1 MAVSIIEQIIS
12 STNANRPGGNYTKS
26 YITIHETGNKDAG
39 AGAKNHANWLSNG
52 ANGEIG
58 YHYTVDDHE
67 IYHHIPDNEKAWHAG
82 DGGLGTGNLHSIGIE
97 LCVNA
102 DGDFEQTKKNAAW
115 LVAKLMKDN
124 SIPIGNVVQHNH
136 WSGKNCPQ
144 TIRETGTWDA
154 FLAMCQAEYDGGQP
168 SPAPAPSGDTYTV
181 QAGDCLSVIGA
192 KLGLDWRDIAAVN
205 GITEPYTIYAGQV
218 LQLSGGQPA
227 PAPAPVPAPQPSE
240 NTYTVVSGDSLSK
253 IGAELGIN
261 WQEIAALNG
270 IGDPY
275 IIYAGQVLALPDNPS
290 REIQVGDQVRI
301 ICDTYS
307 TGQQIPS
314 WVKDATHV
322 VSQVGDGKLLLGA
335 NGGICSW
342 VPAAG
347 VVLA

>member
-1 MAVSIIEQIIS
+1 MAVSIIDQIIP

-52 ANGEIG
+52 ANGEVG

-82 DGGLGTGNLHSIGIE
+82 DGGSGTGNLHSIGIE

-115 LVAKLMKDN
+115 LVAKLMEDY

-144 TIRETGTWDA
+144 TIRETGAWDA
-154 FLAMCQAEYDGGQP
+154 FLALCRAELDSG
-168 SPAPAPSGDTYTV
+168 STAPSGDTYTV

-218 LQLSGGQPA
+218 LQLSGGRPDPA
-227 PAPAPVPAPQPSE
+227 PAPQPS
-240 NTYTVVSGDSLSK
+240 TGYKLGD
-253 IGAELGIN
+253 
-261 WQEIAALNG
+261 
-270 IGDPY
+270 
-275 IIYAGQVLALPDNPS
+275 
-290 REIQVGDQVRI
+290 
-301 ICDTYS
+301 
-307 TGQQIPS
+307 
-314 WVKDATHV
+314 HV
-322 VSQVGDGKLLLGA
+322 VFSTCYRSSTAPIEEHLTAAQMLRSHGVITRIAEGARNPYLLDGGLCWVNDGDIRGYYQG
-335 NGGICSW
+335 
-342 VPAAG
+342 
-347 VVLA
+347 

>member
-1 MAVSIIEQIIS
+1 MAVSIIDQIIP
-12 STNANRPGGNYTKS
+12 STNANRPGGNYTKT

-67 IYHHIPDNEKAWHAG
+67 IYHHIPDNECASHAG
-82 DGGLGTGNLHSIGIE
+82 DGAYGTGNLHSIGIE

-115 LVAKLMKDN
+115 LVAKLMEDY

-154 FLAMCQAEYDGGQP
+154 FLALCRAELDGGDP
-168 SPAPAPSGDTYTV
+168 VPAPSGDTYTV

-218 LQLSGGQPA
+218 LQLSGGQPD
-227 PAPAPVPAPQPSE
+227 PAPAPQPSAG
-240 NTYTVVSGDSLSK
+240 YKLGD
-253 IGAELGIN
+253 
-261 WQEIAALNG
+261 
-270 IGDPY
+270 
-275 IIYAGQVLALPDNPS
+275 
-290 REIQVGDQVRI
+290 
-301 ICDTYS
+301 
-307 TGQQIPS
+307 
-314 WVKDATHV
+314 HV
-322 VSQVGDGKLLLGA
+322 VFSTCYRSSTAPIEEHLTAAQMLRSHGVITRIAEGARNPYLLDGGLCWVNDGDIRGYYQG
-335 NGGICSW
+335 
-342 VPAAG
+342 
-347 VVLA
+347 

>member
-1 MAVSIIEQIIS
+1 MAVSIIEQIIP

-26 YITIHETGNKDAG
+26 YITIHETGNQAAG

-67 IYHHIPDNEKAWHAG
+67 IYHHIPDSEKAWHAG
-82 DGGLGTGNLHSIGIE
+82 DGGSGTGNLHSIGIE

-115 LVAKLMKDN
+115 LVAKLMEDY

-154 FLAMCQAEYDGGQP
+154 FLALCRAELDSG
-168 SPAPAPSGDTYTV
+168 STAPSGDTYTV

-205 GITEPYTIYAGQV
+205 GIIEPYTIYAGQV
-218 LQLSGGQPA
+218 LKLSGGQPDPA
-227 PAPAPVPAPQPSE
+227 PAPAPAPQPSAG
-240 NTYTVVSGDSLSK
+240 YKLGD
-253 IGAELGIN
+253 
-261 WQEIAALNG
+261 
-270 IGDPY
+270 
-275 IIYAGQVLALPDNPS
+275 
-290 REIQVGDQVRI
+290 
-301 ICDTYS
+301 
-307 TGQQIPS
+307 
-314 WVKDATHV
+314 HV
-322 VSQVGDGKLLLGA
+322 VFSTCYRSSTAPIEEHLTAAQMLRSHGVITRIAEGARNPYLLDGGLCWVNDGDIRGYYQG
-335 NGGICSW
+335 
-342 VPAAG
+342 
-347 VVLA
+347 

>member
-227 PAPAPVPAPQPSE
+227 PAPAPDPAPQPS
-240 NTYTVVSGDSLSK
+240 TGYKLGD
-253 IGAELGIN
+253 
-261 WQEIAALNG
+261 
-270 IGDPY
+270 
-275 IIYAGQVLALPDNPS
+275 
-290 REIQVGDQVRI
+290 
-301 ICDTYS
+301 
-307 TGQQIPS
+307 
-314 WVKDATHV
+314 HV
-322 VSQVGDGKLLLGA
+322 VFSTCYKSSTAPIEEHLTAAHMLRNHGVITRIVEGAHNPYLLDNGLCWVNDGDIRGYYQG
-335 NGGICSW
+335 
-342 VPAAG
+342 
-347 VVLA
+347 

>member
-168 SPAPAPSGDTYTV
+168 SPAPTPSGDTYTV

-227 PAPAPVPAPQPSE
+227 PAPAPDPAPQPS
-240 NTYTVVSGDSLSK
+240 TGYKLGD
-253 IGAELGIN
+253 
-261 WQEIAALNG
+261 
-270 IGDPY
+270 
-275 IIYAGQVLALPDNPS
+275 
-290 REIQVGDQVRI
+290 
-301 ICDTYS
+301 
-307 TGQQIPS
+307 
-314 WVKDATHV
+314 HV
-322 VSQVGDGKLLLGA
+322 VFSTCYRSSTAPIEEHLTAAQMLRNHGVITRIVEGARNPYLLDNGLCWVNDGDIRGYYQG
-335 NGGICSW
+335 
-342 VPAAG
+342 
-347 VVLA
+347 

>member
-154 FLAMCQAEYDGGQP
+154 FLAMCQAEYDGGRP

-227 PAPAPVPAPQPSE
+227 PAPAPVPQPS
-240 NTYTVVSGDSLSK
+240 TGYKLGD
-253 IGAELGIN
+253 
-261 WQEIAALNG
+261 
-270 IGDPY
+270 
-275 IIYAGQVLALPDNPS
+275 
-290 REIQVGDQVRI
+290 
-301 ICDTYS
+301 
-307 TGQQIPS
+307 
-314 WVKDATHV
+314 HV
-322 VSQVGDGKLLLGA
+322 VFSTCYRSSTAPIEEHLTAAQMLRNHGVITRIVEGAHNPYLLDNGLCWVNDGDIRGYYQG
-335 NGGICSW
+335 
-342 VPAAG
+342 
-347 VVLA
+347 

>member
-1 MAVSIIEQIIS
+1 MAVSIIEQIIP
-12 STNANRPGGNYTKS
+12 STNANRPGGDYTKS

-227 PAPAPVPAPQPSE
+227 PAPAPDPAPQPS
-240 NTYTVVSGDSLSK
+240 TGYKLGD
-253 IGAELGIN
+253 
-261 WQEIAALNG
+261 
-270 IGDPY
+270 
-275 IIYAGQVLALPDNPS
+275 
-290 REIQVGDQVRI
+290 
-301 ICDTYS
+301 
-307 TGQQIPS
+307 
-314 WVKDATHV
+314 HV
-322 VSQVGDGKLLLGA
+322 VFSTCYKSSTAPIEEHLTAAQMLRNHGVITRIVEGAHNPYLLDNGLCWVNDGDIRGYYQG
-335 NGGICSW
+335 
-342 VPAAG
+342 
-347 VVLA
+347 

>member
-227 PAPAPVPAPQPSE
+227 PAPAPAPQPS
-240 NTYTVVSGDSLSK
+240 TGYKLGD
-253 IGAELGIN
+253 
-261 WQEIAALNG
+261 
-270 IGDPY
+270 
-275 IIYAGQVLALPDNPS
+275 
-290 REIQVGDQVRI
+290 
-301 ICDTYS
+301 
-307 TGQQIPS
+307 
-314 WVKDATHV
+314 HV
-322 VSQVGDGKLLLGA
+322 VFSTCYRSSTAPIEEHLTAAQMLRNHGVITRIVEGARNPYLLDNGLCWVNDGDIRGYYQG
-335 NGGICSW
+335 
-342 VPAAG
+342 
-347 VVLA
+347 

>member
-1 MAVSIIEQIIS
+1 MSVPIIEQIIPAS
-12 STNANRPGGNYTKS
+12 NANRPGGNYTKTC
-26 YITIHETGNKDAG
+26 ITIHETGNRAAG
-39 AGAKNHANWLSNG
+39 AGAKNHANWLSSG

-82 DGGLGTGNLHSIGIE
+82 DGGNGTGNLLSIGIE
-97 LCVNA
+97 LCVNE
-102 DGDFEQTKKNAAW
+102 DGDFEQTKRNAAW
-115 LVAKLMKDN
+115 LVAKLMEDY

-192 KLGLDWRDIAAVN
+192 KLGLDWRDIATVN

-227 PAPAPVPAPQPSE
+227 PAPAPDPAPQPS
-240 NTYTVVSGDSLSK
+240 TGYKLGD
-253 IGAELGIN
+253 
-261 WQEIAALNG
+261 
-270 IGDPY
+270 
-275 IIYAGQVLALPDNPS
+275 
-290 REIQVGDQVRI
+290 
-301 ICDTYS
+301 
-307 TGQQIPS
+307 
-314 WVKDATHV
+314 HV
-322 VSQVGDGKLLLGA
+322 VFSTCYKSSTAPIEEHLTAAQMLRNHGVITRIVEGAHNPYLLDNGLCWVNDGDIRGYYQG
-335 NGGICSW
+335 
-342 VPAAG
+342 
-347 VVLA
+347 

>member
-102 DGDFEQTKKNAAW
+102 AGDFEQTKKNAAW

-227 PAPAPVPAPQPSE
+227 PAPAPAPQPS
-240 NTYTVVSGDSLSK
+240 TGYKLGD
-253 IGAELGIN
+253 
-261 WQEIAALNG
+261 
-270 IGDPY
+270 
-275 IIYAGQVLALPDNPS
+275 
-290 REIQVGDQVRI
+290 
-301 ICDTYS
+301 
-307 TGQQIPS
+307 
-314 WVKDATHV
+314 HV
-322 VSQVGDGKLLLGA
+322 VFSTCYRSSTAPIEEHLTAAQMLRNHGVITRIVEGAHNPYLLDNGLCWVNDGDIRGYYQG
-335 NGGICSW
+335 
-342 VPAAG
+342 
-347 VVLA
+347 

>member
-1 MAVSIIEQIIS
+1 MSVPIIEQIIPAS
-12 STNANRPGGNYTKS
+12 NANRPGGTYEKN
-26 YITIHETGNKDAG
+26 YITIHETGNRAAG
-39 AGAKNHANWLSNG
+39 AGAKNHANWLSGG

-67 IYHHIPDNEKAWHAG
+67 IYHHIPDNERAWHAG
-82 DGGLGTGNLHSIGIE
+82 DGGSGTGNLHSIGIE

-115 LVAKLMKDN
+115 LVAQLMKDN

-227 PAPAPVPAPQPSE
+227 PAPAPAPQPS
-240 NTYTVVSGDSLSK
+240 TGYKLGD
-253 IGAELGIN
+253 
-261 WQEIAALNG
+261 
-270 IGDPY
+270 
-275 IIYAGQVLALPDNPS
+275 
-290 REIQVGDQVRI
+290 
-301 ICDTYS
+301 
-307 TGQQIPS
+307 
-314 WVKDATHV
+314 HV
-322 VSQVGDGKLLLGA
+322 VFSTCYRSSTAPIEEHLTAAQMLRNHGVITRIVEGAHNPYLLDNGLCWVNDGDIRGYYQG
-335 NGGICSW
+335 
-342 VPAAG
+342 
-347 VVLA
+347 

>member
-227 PAPAPVPAPQPSE
+227 PAPAPDPAPQPS
-240 NTYTVVSGDSLSK
+240 TGYKLGD
-253 IGAELGIN
+253 
-261 WQEIAALNG
+261 
-270 IGDPY
+270 
-275 IIYAGQVLALPDNPS
+275 
-290 REIQVGDQVRI
+290 
-301 ICDTYS
+301 
-307 TGQQIPS
+307 
-314 WVKDATHV
+314 HV
-322 VSQVGDGKLLLGA
+322 VFSTCYRSSTAPIEEHLTAAQMLRNHGVITRIVEGARNPYLLDNGLCWVNDGDIRGYYQG
-335 NGGICSW
+335 
-342 VPAAG
+342 
-347 VVLA
+347 

>member
-1 MAVSIIEQIIS
+1 M
-12 STNANRPGGNYTKS
+12 
-26 YITIHETGNKDAG
+26 
-39 AGAKNHANWLSNG
+39 
-52 ANGEIG
+52 
-58 YHYTVDDHE
+58 DDHE

-82 DGGLGTGNLHSIGIE
+82 DGSLGTGNLHSIGIE

-168 SPAPAPSGDTYTV
+168 SPAPTPSGDTYTV

-227 PAPAPVPAPQPSE
+227 PAPAPDPAPQPS
-240 NTYTVVSGDSLSK
+240 TGYKLGD
-253 IGAELGIN
+253 
-261 WQEIAALNG
+261 
-270 IGDPY
+270 
-275 IIYAGQVLALPDNPS
+275 
-290 REIQVGDQVRI
+290 
-301 ICDTYS
+301 
-307 TGQQIPS
+307 
-314 WVKDATHV
+314 HV
-322 VSQVGDGKLLLGA
+322 VFSTCYRSSTAPIEEHLTAAQMLRNHGVITRIVEGARNPYLLDNGLCWVNDGDIRGYYQG
-335 NGGICSW
+335 
-342 VPAAG
+342 
-347 VVLA
+347 

>member
-1 MAVSIIEQIIS
+1 MAVSIIEQIIP

-26 YITIHETGNKDAG
+26 YITIHETGNKAAG

-82 DGGLGTGNLHSIGIE
+82 DGGSGTGNLHSIGIE

-115 LVAKLMKDN
+115 LVAKLMEDY

-154 FLAMCQAEYDGGQP
+154 FLALCRAELDSG
-168 SPAPAPSGDTYTV
+168 SAAPSGDTYTV

-218 LQLSGGQPA
+218 LKLSGGQPEPA
-227 PAPAPVPAPQPSE
+227 PAPAPAPQPS
-240 NTYTVVSGDSLSK
+240 TGYKLGD
-253 IGAELGIN
+253 
-261 WQEIAALNG
+261 
-270 IGDPY
+270 
-275 IIYAGQVLALPDNPS
+275 
-290 REIQVGDQVRI
+290 
-301 ICDTYS
+301 
-307 TGQQIPS
+307 
-314 WVKDATHV
+314 HV
-322 VSQVGDGKLLLGA
+322 VFSTCYRSSTAPIEEHLTAAQMLRSHGVITRIAEGARNPYLLDNGLCWVNDGDIRGYYQG
-335 NGGICSW
+335 
-342 VPAAG
+342 
-347 VVLA
+347 

>member
-227 PAPAPVPAPQPSE
+227 PAPAPDPAPQPS
-240 NTYTVVSGDSLSK
+240 TGYKLGD
-253 IGAELGIN
+253 
-261 WQEIAALNG
+261 
-270 IGDPY
+270 
-275 IIYAGQVLALPDNPS
+275 
-290 REIQVGDQVRI
+290 
-301 ICDTYS
+301 
-307 TGQQIPS
+307 
-314 WVKDATHV
+314 HV
-322 VSQVGDGKLLLGA
+322 VFSTCYKSSTAPIEEHLTAAQMLRNHGVITRIVEGARNPYLLDNGLCWVNDGDIRGYYQG
-335 NGGICSW
+335 
-342 VPAAG
+342 
-347 VVLA
+347 

>member
-1 MAVSIIEQIIS
+1 MAVSIIEQIIP

-227 PAPAPVPAPQPSE
+227 PAPAPDPAPQPS
-240 NTYTVVSGDSLSK
+240 TGYKLGD
-253 IGAELGIN
+253 
-261 WQEIAALNG
+261 
-270 IGDPY
+270 
-275 IIYAGQVLALPDNPS
+275 
-290 REIQVGDQVRI
+290 
-301 ICDTYS
+301 
-307 TGQQIPS
+307 
-314 WVKDATHV
+314 HV
-322 VSQVGDGKLLLGA
+322 VFSTCYRSSTAPIEEHLTAAQMLRNHGVITRIVEGARNPYLLDNGLCWVNDGDIRGYYQG
-335 NGGICSW
+335 
-342 VPAAG
+342 
-347 VVLA
+347 

>member
-227 PAPAPVPAPQPSE
+227 PAPAPDPAPQPS
-240 NTYTVVSGDSLSK
+240 TGYKLGD
-253 IGAELGIN
+253 
-261 WQEIAALNG
+261 
-270 IGDPY
+270 
-275 IIYAGQVLALPDNPS
+275 
-290 REIQVGDQVRI
+290 
-301 ICDTYS
+301 
-307 TGQQIPS
+307 
-314 WVKDATHV
+314 HV
-322 VSQVGDGKLLLGA
+322 VFSTCYKSSTAPIEEHLTAAQMLRNHGVITRIVEGAHNPYLLDNGLCWVNDGDIRGYYQG
-335 NGGICSW
+335 
-342 VPAAG
+342 
-347 VVLA
+347 

>member
-1 MAVSIIEQIIS
+1 MAVSIIEQIIP

-227 PAPAPVPAPQPSE
+227 PAPAPVPAPQPS
-240 NTYTVVSGDSLSK
+240 TGYKLGD
-253 IGAELGIN
+253 
-261 WQEIAALNG
+261 
-270 IGDPY
+270 
-275 IIYAGQVLALPDNPS
+275 
-290 REIQVGDQVRI
+290 
-301 ICDTYS
+301 
-307 TGQQIPS
+307 
-314 WVKDATHV
+314 HV
-322 VSQVGDGKLLLGA
+322 VFSTCYRSSTAPIEEHLTAAQMLRNHGVITRIVEGARNPYLLDNGLCWVNDGDIRGYYQG
-335 NGGICSW
+335 
-342 VPAAG
+342 
-347 VVLA
+347 

>member
-1 MAVSIIEQIIS
+1 MAVSIIEQIIP

-26 YITIHETGNKDAG
+26 YITIHETGNKAAG

-154 FLAMCQAEYDGGQP
+154 FLAMCQAEYDGVQP

-218 LQLSGGQPA
+218 LQLSGGQPNPA
-227 PAPAPVPAPQPSE
+227 PAPAPQPS
-240 NTYTVVSGDSLSK
+240 TGYKTGD
-253 IGAELGIN
+253 
-261 WQEIAALNG
+261 
-270 IGDPY
+270 
-275 IIYAGQVLALPDNPS
+275 
-290 REIQVGDQVRI
+290 
-301 ICDTYS
+301 
-307 TGQQIPS
+307 
-314 WVKDATHV
+314 HV
-322 VSQVGDGKLLLGA
+322 VFSTCYKSSTAPIEEHLTAAQMLRSHGVITRIVEGARNPYLLDNGLCWVNDGDIRGYYQG
-335 NGGICSW
+335 
-342 VPAAG
+342 
-347 VVLA
+347 

>member
-227 PAPAPVPAPQPSE
+227 PAPAPVPAPQPSTGY
-240 NTYTVVSGDSLSK
+240 NLGD
-253 IGAELGIN
+253 
-261 WQEIAALNG
+261 
-270 IGDPY
+270 
-275 IIYAGQVLALPDNPS
+275 
-290 REIQVGDQVRI
+290 
-301 ICDTYS
+301 
-307 TGQQIPS
+307 
-314 WVKDATHV
+314 HV
-322 VSQVGDGKLLLGA
+322 VFSTCYRSSTAPIEEHLTAAQMLRNHGVITRIVEGAHNPYLLDNGLCWVNDGDIRGYYQG
-335 NGGICSW
+335 
-342 VPAAG
+342 
-347 VVLA
+347 

>member
-1 MAVSIIEQIIS
+1 MAVSIIEQIIP

-227 PAPAPVPAPQPSE
+227 PAPAPVPAPQPSTGY
-240 NTYTVVSGDSLSK
+240 NLGD
-253 IGAELGIN
+253 
-261 WQEIAALNG
+261 
-270 IGDPY
+270 
-275 IIYAGQVLALPDNPS
+275 
-290 REIQVGDQVRI
+290 
-301 ICDTYS
+301 
-307 TGQQIPS
+307 
-314 WVKDATHV
+314 HV
-322 VSQVGDGKLLLGA
+322 VFSTCYKSSTAPIEEHLTAAQMLRNHGVITRIVEGARNPYLLDNGLCWVNDGDIRGYYQG
-335 NGGICSW
+335 
-342 VPAAG
+342 
-347 VVLA
+347 

>member
-168 SPAPAPSGDTYTV
+168 SPAPTPSGDTYTV

-218 LQLSGGQPA
+218 LKIDGA
-227 PAPAPVPAPQPSE
+227 AAAAK
-240 NTYTVVSGDSLSK
+240 TYTVKGGDTLSG
-253 IGAELGIN
+253 
-261 WQEIAALNG
+261 IAAKYNTSYQKLAQLNG
-270 IGDPY
+270 ISTPNL
-275 IIYAGQVLALPDNPS
+275 IHPGQVL
-290 REIQVGDQVRI
+290 
-301 ICDTYS
+301 
-307 TGQQIPS
+307 
-314 WVKDATHV
+314 
-322 VSQVGDGKLLLGA
+322 KLG
-335 NGGICSW
+335 
-342 VPAAG
+342 
-347 VVLA
+347 

>member
-1 MAVSIIEQIIS
+1 MAVSIIEQIIP

-26 YITIHETGNKDAG
+26 YITIHETGNKAAG

-82 DGGLGTGNLHSIGIE
+82 DGAGGTGNLHSIGIE
-97 LCVNA
+97 LCVNT

-115 LVAKLMKDN
+115 LVAKLMEDY
-124 SIPIGNVVQHNH
+124 SIPIGSVVQHNH

-144 TIRETGTWDA
+144 TIRETGTWEA
-154 FLAMCQAEYDGGQP
+154 FLALCRAELDGG
-168 SPAPAPSGDTYTV
+168 SAAPSGDTYTV

-227 PAPAPVPAPQPSE
+227 PAPAPVPQPS
-240 NTYTVVSGDSLSK
+240 TGYKLGD
-253 IGAELGIN
+253 
-261 WQEIAALNG
+261 
-270 IGDPY
+270 
-275 IIYAGQVLALPDNPS
+275 
-290 REIQVGDQVRI
+290 
-301 ICDTYS
+301 
-307 TGQQIPS
+307 
-314 WVKDATHV
+314 HV
-322 VSQVGDGKLLLGA
+322 VFSTCYKSSTAPIEEHLTAAQMLRNHGVITRIVEGARNPYLLDNGLCWVNDGDIRGYYQG
-335 NGGICSW
+335 
-342 VPAAG
+342 
-347 VVLA
+347 

>member
-1 MAVSIIEQIIS
+1 MAVSIIEQIIP

-82 DGGLGTGNLHSIGIE
+82 DGGAGTGNLHSIGIE

-218 LQLSGGQPA
+218 LQLSGGAA
-227 PAPAPVPAPQPSE
+227 PDPAPQP
-240 NTYTVVSGDSLSK
+240 TTGYK
-253 IGAELGIN
+253 IG
-261 WQEIAALNG
+261 
-270 IGDPY
+270 D
-275 IIYAGQVLALPDNPS
+275 
-290 REIQVGDQVRI
+290 
-301 ICDTYS
+301 
-307 TGQQIPS
+307 
-314 WVKDATHV
+314 HV
-322 VSQVGDGKLLLGA
+322 VFSTCYKSSTAPIEEHLTAAQMLRNHGVITRIVEGARNPYLLDNGLCWVNDGDIRGYYQG
-335 NGGICSW
+335 
-342 VPAAG
+342 
-347 VVLA
+347 

>member
-227 PAPAPVPAPQPSE
+227 PAPAPDPAPQPS
-240 NTYTVVSGDSLSK
+240 TGYK
-253 IGAELGIN
+253 IG
-261 WQEIAALNG
+261 
-270 IGDPY
+270 D
-275 IIYAGQVLALPDNPS
+275 
-290 REIQVGDQVRI
+290 
-301 ICDTYS
+301 
-307 TGQQIPS
+307 
-314 WVKDATHV
+314 HV
-322 VSQVGDGKLLLGA
+322 VFSTCYKSSTAPIEEHLTAAQMLRNHGVITRIVEGAHNPYLLDNGLCWVNDGDIRGYYQG
-335 NGGICSW
+335 
-342 VPAAG
+342 
-347 VVLA
+347 

>member
-227 PAPAPVPAPQPSE
+227 PAPAPAPQPS
-240 NTYTVVSGDSLSK
+240 TGYKLGD
-253 IGAELGIN
+253 
-261 WQEIAALNG
+261 
-270 IGDPY
+270 
-275 IIYAGQVLALPDNPS
+275 
-290 REIQVGDQVRI
+290 
-301 ICDTYS
+301 
-307 TGQQIPS
+307 
-314 WVKDATHV
+314 HV
-322 VSQVGDGKLLLGA
+322 VFSTCYRSSTAPIEEHLTAAQMLRNHGVITRIVEGAHNPYLLDNGLCWVNDGDIRGYYQG
-335 NGGICSW
+335 
-342 VPAAG
+342 
-347 VVLA
+347 